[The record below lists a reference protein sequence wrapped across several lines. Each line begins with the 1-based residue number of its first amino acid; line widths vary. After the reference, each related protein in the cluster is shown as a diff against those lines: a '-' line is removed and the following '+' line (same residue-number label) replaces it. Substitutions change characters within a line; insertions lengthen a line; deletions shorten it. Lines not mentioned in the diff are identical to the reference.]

1 MPNANLMR
9 RWFAVTTATVAAL
22 VLTGCMLSA
31 GKFTSAL
38 DLRRDSTFSYAYN
51 GEIYLLGLSKLAEM
65 ERGSRAPEEFAASLC
80 YVENADEPSERE
92 CTKDELAQQRTDWDE
107 QQKLAAE
114 NKQREGVAMRT
125 MLGGIDPGDPKA
137 AEEIAARLRKQAG
150 WRSVEY
156 KGDGLFVVDFAIAGR
171 LDHDFVFPTIERMPQ
186 ANAFV
191 TLARRNDGTVRVDA
205 PGFSAGMGGD
215 PFRTMM
221 GLAAMGE
228 AAEAKDNEVPKLPE
242 LAGTFTLTTDAEIL
256 ANNTEDGPSAV
267 TTGKQLKWTISVR
280 TEQAPTAL
288 VKLAP

>member
-1 MPNANLMR
+1 MFDANLAR
-9 RWFAVTTATVAAL
+9 RWAAVAATAVAAL

-31 GKFTSAL
+31 GKFTASL
-38 DLRRDSTFSYAYN
+38 DLRREGTFSYAYA
-51 GEIYLLGLSKLAEM
+51 GEVYILGLSKLAEM
-65 ERGSRAPEEFAASLC
+65 EQAKRTPAEFIPSLC
-80 YVENADEPSERE
+80 YTEGGEVPSERD

-114 NKQREGVAMRT
+114 NKQREGMAMRT

-156 KGDGLFVVDFAIAGR
+156 KGDGLFVVDFAIGGR

-191 TLARRNDGTVRVDA
+191 TLARRNDDTVRIDA
-205 PGFSAGMGGD
+205 PGFTAGMGGD
-215 PFRTMM
+215 PMRTMM
-221 GLAAMGE
+221 GLAAMGGSE
-228 AAEAKDNEVPKLPE
+228 GKDSEVPKLPE

-267 TTGKQLKWTISVR
+267 TSGKQLKWTISVR

-288 VKLAP
+288 VKLTP